1 MKAYF
6 AATVALFGIAVV
18 ALLLAGPAHAVVVS
32 A

>member
-6 AATVALFGIAVV
+6 AATGALFGIAVIT
-18 ALLLAGPAHAVVVS
+18 LLLAGPAHAVVN

>member
-6 AATVALFGIAVV
+6 AATVGLFGIAVIT
-18 ALLLAGPAHAVVVS
+18 LLLAGQAHALVI